1 MAFRRGGEVG
11 RVEIGNNFFKHKN
24 HLSMKRLALLLLIS
38 TTTLPSFS
46 FAQVREKKATP
57 FNAAAR
63 PKNLSDSVL
72 LDQVQKQTFRYFW
85 DFAHPVSGLAR
96 ERSNMG
102 NDYGPETTT
111 TGGTG
116 FGIMSIIVAAE
127 RGWISRD
134 TALGHLLKMVR
145 FLRKADKFHGAFP
158 HWLNGETGNAVPFS
172 PKDDG
177 ADLVETAYL
186 FQGLL
191 CARQY
196 FNQDN
201 ARENQLRNRI
211 TWLWNEIEWDWFTR
225 GGISVLYWHWSPNHG
240 WSMNNEIRGWNEC
253 LITYVLA
260 ASSANYSIKP
270 DVYHRGWAN
279 SSHFRSEREF
289 YKIKLPLGYDYGGP
303 LFFSHYSFLGLDP
316 RGLKDRYADYWEQ
329 NKNHTLINRAYCI
342 DNPK

>member
-116 FGIMSIIVAAE
+116 FGIM
-127 RGWISRD
+127 
-134 TALGHLLKMVR
+134 
-145 FLRKADKFHGAFP
+145 
-158 HWLNGETGNAVPFS
+158 
-172 PKDDG
+172 
-177 ADLVETAYL
+177 
-186 FQGLL
+186 
-191 CARQY
+191 
-196 FNQDN
+196 
-201 ARENQLRNRI
+201 
-211 TWLWNEIEWDWFTR
+211 
-225 GGISVLYWHWSPNHG
+225 
-240 WSMNNEIRGWNEC
+240 
-253 LITYVLA
+253 
-260 ASSANYSIKP
+260 
-270 DVYHRGWAN
+270 
-279 SSHFRSEREF
+279 
-289 YKIKLPLGYDYGGP
+289 
-303 LFFSHYSFLGLDP
+303 
-316 RGLKDRYADYWEQ
+316 
-329 NKNHTLINRAYCI
+329 
-342 DNPK
+342 